1 MYMKNMNLQYAYT
14 KKRIQFGKQCSLSDF
29 QKIEVDIKPHIG
41 YMNNYIHVDPATHG
55 TQCGKTYSAHEVN
68 TNTATFK
75 DSSMCHSEGGWPKDL
90 NVKDTEQIVRYKRK
104 IEKDELYIHTMLQL
118 LPPIEHCILQN
129 NTCNIYEQYFSYM
142 EPISLTQKAYSRT
155 VNVYRDVSAIKRQ
168 ITHLSWS
175 PDQGNY
181 FAASYCNTDFKKGV
195 NDNPVSYIWNIESP
209 NTPCLTLKP
218 FCPILTL
225 EYNSK
230 DSNILVSGLM
240 TGQVSCWDIRKGS
253 EPVETSS
260 VEFSHRDLCNKV
272 LWINSK
278 TGTEFFS
285 ASKDGQIM
293 WWDIRKLQTPTET
306 LVIDLCNPDDQNVEK
321 ATGISALQFESS
333 MGTRFMCGLEN
344 GMVISG
350 NRKGKTP
357 GEKIATRFKAQYG
370 PVISLERN
378 PTFVKNFLTIGD
390 WTTRIWSEDCK
401 ESCIAWTPGHRD
413 FLIGGAW
420 SMTRFSV
427 FFLIKMDGTLDVWD
441 LLIQQDSPIFSIK
454 VCDEILTCIR
464 PHEQGQLAA
473 VANKNGT
480 TFLLEFSEAL
490 TTNQK
495 NDKLLLTALL
505 DRETRRE
512 KVIEAK
518 NREMRL
524 KMKSLRNIN
533 FEIECSTGNMKID
546 EKPDSKC
553 LNLGT
558 NDAMLMN
565 CEQDYEDAI
574 TTEIAKQ
581 AAIDNEEVNNKH
593 LVNGMANSQNGF

>member
-1 MYMKNMNLQYAYT
+1 MNLQYTYT
-14 KKRIQFGKQCSLSDF
+14 KKRLQFGRQCSFSDY
-29 QKIEVDIKPHIG
+29 QKIEVDIKPHTG
-41 YMNNYIHVDPATHG
+41 YGNNYVTVDPATHG
-55 TQCGKTYSAHEVN
+55 TQCGKTYSMHKVN

-75 DSSMCHSEGGWPKDL
+75 DNGMCHTEGGWSKDI
-90 NVKDTEQIVRYKRK
+90 NMKDVEQTVRYKRK

-118 LPPIEHCILQN
+118 LPPMEHCILQN

-142 EPISLTQKAYSRT
+142 EPVSLIQRAYSRT
-155 VNVYRDVSAIKRQ
+155 VNVYRDVSPVKRQ

-175 PDQGNY
+175 PDQGNR
-181 FAASYCNTDFKKGV
+181 FAASYCNNDSKMGG
-195 NDNPVSYIWNIESP
+195 NDNLVSYIWDVENP
-209 NTPCLTLKP
+209 NTPSVTLKS

-230 DSNILVSGLM
+230 DSNVLVSGLT
-240 TGQVSCWDIRKGS
+240 TGQVACWDIRKGS
-253 EPVETSS
+253 DPVETSS
-260 VEFSHRDLCNKV
+260 AEFSHRDVCNKV

-293 WWDIRKLQTPTET
+293 WWDTRKLQTPTET
-306 LVIDLCNPDDQNVEK
+306 LVIDLCKPEDQNVNK
-321 ATGISALQFESS
+321 ATGITALQFEPS

-344 GMVISG
+344 GVVISG

-378 PTFVKNFLTIGD
+378 PTFVKNFLTVGD

-413 FLIGGAW
+413 FLMGGAW
-420 SMTRFSV
+420 SVTRFSV

-441 LLIQQDSPIFSIK
+441 LLIQQDSPVLSVK

-464 PHEQGQLAA
+464 PHEQGQLAV
-473 VANKNGT
+473 VANKKGT

-490 TTNQK
+490 TINQR
-495 NDKLLLTALL
+495 NDKLLFTALL

-518 NREMRL
+518 NRELRL
-524 KMKSLRNIN
+524 KIKSLRNTN
-533 FEIECSTGNMKID
+533 IETEYSGGNSRID
-546 EKPDSKC
+546 ENSDSK
-553 LNLGT
+553 NLSTGT
-558 NDAMLMN
+558 NDTVILH
-565 CEQDYEDAI
+565 CEQEYENAIDA
-574 TTEIAKQ
+574 ELARQ
-581 AAIDNEEVNNKH
+581 AAAAQEEVNDKH
-593 LVNGMANSQNGF
+593 VTNGISN

>member
-1 MYMKNMNLQYAYT
+1 MNLQYAYT
-14 KKRIQFGKQCSLSDF
+14 KKRLQFGGQCSFSDH
-29 QKIEVDIKPHIG
+29 ENVLVDVTPHAG
-41 YMNNYIHVDPATHG
+41 YTSNYVQVNPATHG
-55 TQCGKTYSAHEVN
+55 TQCGKTYSAHKVN

-75 DSSMCHSEGGWPKDL
+75 DGGMSHSEGGWPKDL
-90 NVKDTEQIVRYKRK
+90 NVKDTEQVVRYKRK

-118 LPPIEHCILQN
+118 LPPMEHCILQN

-142 EPISLTQKAYSRT
+142 EPVSLTQRAYSRT
-155 VNVYRDVSAIKRQ
+155 VNVYRDVLPMKRQ

-181 FAASYCNTDFKKGV
+181 FAASYCNTDFKKKA
-195 NDNPVSYIWNIESP
+195 NDNPVSYIWDVENP
-209 NTPCLTLKP
+209 NTPCMSLKP

-225 EYNSK
+225 EYNPK
-230 DSNILVSGLM
+230 DCNVLVSGLT
-240 TGQVSCWDIRKGS
+240 TGQVACWDIRKGS
-253 EPVETSS
+253 EPVEISPI
-260 VEFSHRDLCNKV
+260 EFSHRDVCNKV

-293 WWDIRKLQTPTET
+293 WWDTRKLQKSTET
-306 LVIDLCNPDDQNVEK
+306 LVIDLCKPEDQNVDN
-321 ATGISALQFESS
+321 AIGISALQFEPS

-344 GMVISG
+344 GVVISG

-357 GEKIATRFKAQYG
+357 SEKIATRFKAQYG
-370 PVISLERN
+370 PVIGLERN
-378 PTFVKNFLTIGD
+378 PTFVKNFITIGD

-401 ESCIAWTPGHRD
+401 ESCIAWTPGHRN
-413 FLIGGAW
+413 FLMGGAW
-420 SMTRFSV
+420 SVTRFSV

-441 LLIQQDSPIFSIK
+441 LLFQQDSPILSIK
-454 VCDEILTCIR
+454 VCDEVLTCIR

-473 VANKNGT
+473 VANKKGT

-495 NDKLLLTALL
+495 NDKLLFTTLL

-518 NREMRL
+518 NRELRL
-524 KMKSLRNIN
+524 KMKSLRNTNI
-533 FEIECSTGNMKID
+533 EIDYSTGGTKID
-546 EKPDSKC
+546 EKLDSKHSISD
-553 LNLGT
+553 T
-558 NDAMLMN
+558 HDAVLKI
-565 CEQDYEDAI
+565 CEQEYENAI
-574 TTEIAKQ
+574 ETVSTIKICVKIVVIGCAEIKILTE
-581 AAIDNEEVNNKH
+581 
-593 LVNGMANSQNGF
+593 FC